1 MHTVMA
7 ESGLEKASQDR
18 RSNLRKRVGLLQMV
32 NLGAENGGLMLD
44 LSEGGLALHAVYP
57 VAPEPEIPVNFLLPN
72 TDIRIEAKAQVAWG
86 GHSKQVGLQ
95 FTDMPA
101 STLQQVRDWLNST
114 PQFEDVFAPPL
125 PDSLQVHSDLLPSSD
140 PWAALQSPVE
150 KTIRYVPDFAKPI
163 VDESHLGI
171 EDLEALPTVQPVED
185 APGCPFVEK
194 TLRYIPPF
202 ARRKSLRPKEE
213 LRTQAV
219 PASELEDLPEVQPI
233 DETGTITLVSL
244 PPKSEHEVPP
254 AQNLSGLV
262 GRLQVAKM
270 TESLAQVW
278 RWPGFADRMKSL
290 SPAARQHL
298 LYELD
303 FQARALSLWLLEIE
317 KGQPAKAEA
326 EASPASAVIE
336 PSRSRR
342 KSRSS

>member
-18 RSNLRKRVGLLQMV
+18 RSNSRKRVGLLQMV

-114 PQFEDVFAPPL
+114 PQFDDVFAPPL

-140 PWAALQSPVE
+140 PWTALQSPVE
-150 KTIRYVPDFAKPI
+150 KTIRYIPDFAKPV
-163 VDESHLGI
+163 VDESYLGI

-185 APGCPFVEK
+185 TLGSPFVEK
-194 TLRYIPPF
+194 TL
-202 ARRKSLRPKEE
+202 
-213 LRTQAV
+213 
-219 PASELEDLPEVQPI
+219 
-233 DETGTITLVSL
+233 
-244 PPKSEHEVPP
+244 
-254 AQNLSGLV
+254 
-262 GRLQVAKM
+262 
-270 TESLAQVW
+270 
-278 RWPGFADRMKSL
+278 
-290 SPAARQHL
+290 
-298 LYELD
+298 
-303 FQARALSLWLLEIE
+303 
-317 KGQPAKAEA
+317 
-326 EASPASAVIE
+326 
-336 PSRSRR
+336 
-342 KSRSS
+342 

>member
-1 MHTVMA
+1 MPTAMA
-7 ESGLEKASQDR
+7 ESDSTAVSQDR

-44 LSEGGLALHAVYP
+44 LSEGGLAMHAVYP
-57 VAPEPEIPVNFLLPN
+57 VPPEPEIPVNFLLPN
-72 TDIRIEAKAQVAWG
+72 TDIRIDAKAHVAWG

-101 STLQQVRDWLNST
+101 ATSQQIRDWLNSA
-114 PQFEDVFAPPL
+114 PQFEDVFALPL
-125 PDSLQVHSDLLPSSD
+125 PDSLQVHSDLSPFSD
-140 PWAALQSPVE
+140 PALVE
-150 KTIRYVPDFAKPI
+150 KTIRYVPDFAKPVI
-163 VDESHLGI
+163 DDAALAI

-185 APGCPFVEK
+185 ASLKSPFAEK
-194 TLRYIPPF
+194 TLRYVPPF
-202 ARRKSLRPKEE
+202 ARRKSLRTQEE
-213 LRTQAV
+213 QVVVRAAG
-219 PASELEDLPEVQPI
+219 ASDIEELPEVQPI
-233 DETGTITLVSL
+233 EEPGASAFISF
-244 PPKSEHEVPP
+244 PAKSEPDSRKS
-254 AQNLSGLV
+254 QNLSGLV

-270 TESLAQVW
+270 TESLAHVW
-278 RWPGFADRMKSL
+278 RWPGFVDRIKSL

-336 PSRSRR
+336 PSRSSR